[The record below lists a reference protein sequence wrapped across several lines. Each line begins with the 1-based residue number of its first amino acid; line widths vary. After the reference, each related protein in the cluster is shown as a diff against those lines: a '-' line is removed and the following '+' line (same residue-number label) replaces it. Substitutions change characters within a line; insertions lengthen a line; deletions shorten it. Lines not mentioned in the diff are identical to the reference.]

1 MIKCLRQW
9 FGTFGVPRELSSDG
23 GPEFTAGSTSD
34 FLKSWGVAHRIS
46 SAYNPSSNGRAEV
59 AVKAVKRLMRDNL
72 GPGGSLD
79 TDRFLRALLEMRNTP
94 DPDCNISPSEIVF
107 GRPLRDNFL
116 FADYLNRNRYSQR
129 WQDAWSAK
137 EEALRARFIR
147 TSETINR
154 HSRYLS
160 PLVVGDK
167 CFIQNQHGPH
177 PKKWHH
183 TGTVVELLPHQKY
196 AIKVD
201 GSGRVTIRNRRYLKR
216 YTPYRMDIEDHN
228 REPRLAPAKAYSD
241 RQLGVADG
249 SWDAYNHSG
258 SARNISHGAQSNL
271 PLTEAAHG
279 EAPVEPEFNTQP
291 SMYSPSTPCTSP
303 PPVTSPTTLSA
314 PVDVS
319 PVGNELNKRHRDKA
333 KVPLALRRLKD
344 FNAPGLKELG

>member
-1 MIKCLRQW
+1 MRYKDSLYVQDGVVMYRDRVVIPKSLRKAVLTTLHSAHQGVASMQLRAQTIMFWPGMSLDTAAKRNNCRECNRNAPSQAALPSEPSDPPSCPFEKIFADFCDLGGHRYLVAGDRLSGFTEVFKISNGSTGCGSRGLIKCLRQW

-23 GPEFTAGSTSD
+23 GPEFTAGSTPD

-72 GPGGSLD
+72 GPGGSLE

-107 GRPLRDNFL
+107 GRPLGDNFL

-160 PLVVGDK
+160 PL
-167 CFIQNQHGPH
+167 
-177 PKKWHH
+177 
-183 TGTVVELLPHQKY
+183 L
-196 AIKVD
+196 
-201 GSGRVTIRNRRYLKR
+201 
-216 YTPYRMDIEDHN
+216 
-228 REPRLAPAKAYSD
+228 
-241 RQLGVADG
+241 
-249 SWDAYNHSG
+249 
-258 SARNISHGAQSNL
+258 
-271 PLTEAAHG
+271 
-279 EAPVEPEFNTQP
+279 
-291 SMYSPSTPCTSP
+291 
-303 PPVTSPTTLSA
+303 
-314 PVDVS
+314 
-319 PVGNELNKRHRDKA
+319 
-333 KVPLALRRLKD
+333 
-344 FNAPGLKELG
+344 